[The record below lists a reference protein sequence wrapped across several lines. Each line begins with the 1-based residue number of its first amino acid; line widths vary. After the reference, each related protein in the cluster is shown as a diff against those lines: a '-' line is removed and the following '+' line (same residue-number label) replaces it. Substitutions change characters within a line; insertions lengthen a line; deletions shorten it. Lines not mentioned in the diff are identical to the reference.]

1 MSNVVPPA
9 SERAHMRITTD
20 KAAKV
25 WRDGCAA
32 LCQKHSHYQTRI
44 HAKGIKGGV
53 PSGQPNHMHILAAA
67 GKCGYASVTDEN
79 VTQVLADVTAR
90 ASELYPDVLPGQMSF
105 EQVKEG

>member
-25 WRDGCAA
+25 WREECLK
-32 LCQKHSHYQTRI
+32 LCQRFSHYQTRI
-44 HAKGIKGGV
+44 HAPGVKGGV
-53 PSGQPNHMHILAAA
+53 PSGQPNFFHVLGAAH
-67 GKCGYASVTDEN
+67 KCGYERVTDEN
-79 VTQVLADVTAR
+79 VAQVLADVAAR
-90 ASELYPDVLPGQMSF
+90 ASELYPDALPGQMSF

>member
-20 KAAKV
+20 RAAKV

-32 LCQKHSHYQTRI
+32 LCQKHSRYQTRI

-79 VTQVLADVTAR
+79 VAQVLADVAAR

>member
-1 MSNVVPPA
+1 MSNTVPPA

-20 KAAKV
+20 RAAKV

-79 VTQVLADVTAR
+79 VAQVLADVAAR

>member
-1 MSNVVPPA
+1 MTNTVPPA

-32 LCQKHSHYQTRI
+32 LCQKHPHYQTRI

-53 PSGQPNHMHILAAA
+53 PSGQPNFFHVLGAAH
-67 GKCGYASVTDEN
+67 KCGYASVTDEN
-79 VTQVLADVTAR
+79 VAQVLADVAAR
-90 ASELYPDVLPGQMSF
+90 AAQLYPDVLPGQMSF
-105 EQVKEG
+105 DEVKEG

>member
-25 WRDGCAA
+25 WREECLK
-32 LCQKHSHYQTRI
+32 LCQRFSHYQTRI

-53 PSGQPNHMHILAAA
+53 PSGMPNFYHLLGAAA
-67 GKCGYASVTDEN
+67 KCGFAQVTDDN
-79 VTQVLADVTAR
+79 VGDVIAAIEAR
-90 ASELYPDVLPGQMSF
+90 AAKLKVEVSA
-105 EQVKEG
+105 